1 MERMKNMEKII
12 DAIRATEG
20 DGFQYDETAI
30 LAEYGQKEGKKSN
43 LAIKILSIF
52 GGLLAT
58 LAFAVFLFILEV
70 YESKWGMLFLGIA
83 LTTIAVFIDKKFNSF
98 ILDTFSVCFFVLG
111 VILFVFGLASLQ
123 INEDL
128 IALLVILVALGSL
141 TITQNYVISFI
152 SIITIGAAMLF
163 LIMTYNIPDAIHGYI
178 LFYTVLLAFF
188 FLNEAYFLTSSR
200 KLAQL
205 IGPLRIGLVFCLLF
219 GLIAIGKNDLA
230 SISGRYLWISS
241 VASICFIMYLAP
253 KVLTRFGIGGKKKML
268 TLGLCFF
275 TLLPTLFAPAISG
288 ALLIVLLSFL
298 VNYKTAFVIGIIA
311 LIYFVIQYYYDLSL
325 TLLTKSIILFSSG
338 VVFLLFYFF
347 FTQKT
352 KTDEE
357 V

>member
-1 MERMKNMEKII
+1 MEHMKNMEEIME
-12 DAIRATEG
+12 AIRATEG
-20 DGFQYDETAI
+20 DGFQYDEPAI
-30 LAEYGQKEGKKSN
+30 LAEYGQKEDKKSN

-70 YESKWGMLFLGIA
+70 YDSKWGMLFLGIA

-111 VILFVFGLASLQ
+111 VILFVFGLASLEV
-123 INEDL
+123 NEDH
-128 IALLVILVALGSL
+128 ITILVILTALGSL

-163 LIMTYNIPDAIHGYI
+163 LIMSYNIPDAIHGYV

-188 FLNEAYFLTSSR
+188 FLNEAKLLTSSR
-200 KLAQL
+200 KMAQL
-205 IGPLRIGLVFCLLF
+205 NGPLRIGLVFCLLF

-230 SISGRYLWISS
+230 PISGRFLWISS
-241 VASICFIMYLAP
+241 VASISFILYLAS
-253 KVLTRFGIGGKKKML
+253 KVLTRFGIGSRKKILML
-268 TLGLCFF
+268 VLCFF

-352 KTDEE
+352 KPDEE